1 MDERENDAHK
11 EKLQDTLRPPDQ
23 VAEERQKARHE
34 TDEHE
39 RLQSVEKG
47 MGGAIRRG
55 LSRCP
60 WPLI

>member
-11 EKLQDTLRPPDQ
+11 EKLQDTRRPPDQ

-39 RLQSVEKG
+39 PLQPVEKG
-47 MGGAIRRG
+47 MAVPFGEVHRAA
-55 LSRCP
+55 LA
-60 WPLI
+60 L